1 MSLSNIVPLRRGA
14 AALALTGVLLA
25 APMASA
31 ASTPESFAPLVN
43 KVKGAVVNIA
53 TTQLQTGA
61 RENELPDMPNFPP
74 NSPLGELFKNLR
86 PEQQRPEKLR
96 ALGSGFIIDPAG
108 YVVTNNHAVGIGFA
122 IPSNA
127 AQPVIAQL
135 RATGKVER
143 GWLGVQIQPVTPDMA
158 NALGLKATHG
168 ALIAAV
174 QPNSPAAKAGLKQ
187 GDVVTRFGSDDIT
200 SPRDLS
206 RAVAGV
212 RAGTAT
218 PIHVCA

>member
-96 ALGSGFIIDPAG
+96 AVGSGFIIDPAG
-108 YVVTNNHAVGIGFA
+108 YVVANNHVVGNATDISVTLADGTILKGKLVGKDEKTDLA
-122 IPSNA
+122 LVKVEA
-127 AQPVIAQL
+127 AQPLPAVPWGNSEAAQVGDWVI
-135 RATGKVER
+135 TVGNPF
-143 GWLGVQIQPVTPDMA
+143 GLGGSVT
-158 NALGLKATHG
+158 
-168 ALIAAV
+168 
-174 QPNSPAAKAGLKQ
+174 AGI
-187 GDVVTRFGSDDIT
+187 V
-200 SPRDLS
+200 SPRGRD
-206 RAVAGV
+206 
-212 RAGTAT
+212 
-218 PIHVCA
+218 